1 MITGLHQDLEERKI
15 EVLLVKKETID
26 VVLLAIREMITGLHQ
41 DLEETG
47 TRALLVRKM
56 DHQENLLDLKKNLM
70 VVKKNHLTNFQKNLG
85 NL

>member
-1 MITGLHQDLEERKI
+1 MIKLIHNYLEQSKI
-15 EVLLVKKETID
+15 YVLLVKKETID